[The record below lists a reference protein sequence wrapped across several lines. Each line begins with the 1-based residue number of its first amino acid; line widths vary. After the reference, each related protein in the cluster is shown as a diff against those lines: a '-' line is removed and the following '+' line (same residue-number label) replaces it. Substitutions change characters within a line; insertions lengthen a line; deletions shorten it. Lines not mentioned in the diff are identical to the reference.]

1 MKEKG
6 CTGETM
12 MQETT
17 QQAQRWATFDCYGT
31 LVDWENGM
39 RQALETIVPGDV
51 ARSLLEH
58 YYEIEKE
65 VQAERPFRSYRDVLA
80 ETLRR
85 AAARMGVALAPGAEH
100 VLADTLPG
108 WPVFPDVGPALQALR
123 EAGWKLAILSNVDRD
138 LIAGT
143 LRVLPVPFD
152 DVVTA
157 EDVQSYKP
165 ALNHFLRFRE
175 KNQVAD
181 ERWVH
186 VARSYFHDI
195 VPTSQLGIQ
204 RVWINRDAETA
215 PAPLATVVLP
225 DLRDLT
231 PTLQQLIQV

>member
-1 MKEKG
+1 
-6 CTGETM
+6 M

-17 QQAQRWATFDCYGT
+17 MQTQHWATFDCYGT
-31 LVDWENGM
+31 LVDWQNGM
-39 RQALETIVPGDV
+39 RQALETVIPDDV
-51 ARSLLEH
+51 ARSLLAH

-65 VQAERPFRSYRDVLA
+65 VEAEQPFRSYREVLA

-85 AAARMGVALAPGAEH
+85 AAARTGITLAPGAEH
-100 VLADTLPG
+100 VLADTLPD
-108 WPVFPDVGPALQALR
+108 WPVFPDVGPALQTLR
-123 EAGWKLAILSNVDRD
+123 AEGWKLAILSNVDRD

-165 ALNHFLRFRE
+165 SLNHFRRFRD

-181 ERWVH
+181 ENWVH

-195 VPTSQLGIQ
+195 VPASQLGIA
-204 RVWINRDAETA
+204 RVWINRDGEEA

-225 DLRDLT
+225 DLRNLA
-231 PTLQQLIQV
+231 PTLQQLSSI

>member
-1 MKEKG
+1 
-6 CTGETM
+6 M

-31 LVDWENGM
+31 LVDWEKGM
-39 RQALETIVPGDV
+39 RQALETVIPGDV
-51 ARSLLEH
+51 SRSLLEH

-100 VLADTLPG
+100 VLADTLPD

-123 EAGWKLAILSNVDRD
+123 AAGWKLAILSNVDRD

-143 LRVLPVPFD
+143 LRALPVPFD

-195 VPTSQLGIQ
+195 VPASQLGIQ
-204 RVWINRDAETA
+204 RVWINRDGETVPAE
-215 PAPLATVVLP
+215 LATVILP
-225 DLRDLT
+225 DLRDLAA
-231 PTLQQLIQV
+231 TLQQLVRA

>member
-1 MKEKG
+1 
-6 CTGETM
+6 

-17 QQAQRWATFDCYGT
+17 KQTQRWATFDCYGT
-31 LVDWENGM
+31 LVDWQNGM
-39 RQALETIVPGDV
+39 RRALETVIPGDV
-51 ARSLLEH
+51 ARSLLQH

-65 VQAERPFRSYRDVLA
+65 VEAEQPFRSYRDVLA
-80 ETLRR
+80 ETVRR
-85 AAARMGVALAPGAEH
+85 AAARTGIALAPGAEH

-123 EAGWKLAILSNVDRD
+123 AEGWKLAILSNVDRG

-157 EDVQSYKP
+157 EDVRAYKP
-165 ALNHFLRFRE
+165 VLNHFRSFRDR
-175 KNQVAD
+175 NQVAD
-181 ERWVH
+181 ENWVH

-195 VPTSQLGIQ
+195 VPASQLGIA
-204 RVWINRDAETA
+204 RVWINRDGEEA

-225 DLRDLT
+225 DLRDLSA
-231 PTLQQLIQV
+231 TLHQL